1 MQRLDESS
9 AECHVFTYR
18 EGLLSAV
25 AHDLRIQVMRFSIE
39 IDEAART
46 IRATADA
53 RSLRVDCALRDGAEL
68 PGALSDANL
77 NEIQTNIAGSI
88 LEVARYPEV
97 RFESSRIEDR
107 PDGFDVEGIL
117 DLHGRSR
124 SVRVAIHRSGERD
137 VAELKV
143 EQPDFGIKP
152 YSAML
157 GALRVRADVLVRVS
171 APRAR

>member
-1 MQRLDESS
+1 M
-9 AECHVFTYR
+9 FTYR

-25 AHDLRIQVMRFSIE
+25 AHDLRIRVTRFSIE

-46 IRATADA
+46 IRAIADA
-53 RSLRVDCALRDGAEL
+53 RSLRVECALRDGAEL

-77 NEIQTNIAGSI
+77 KEIQTNIAGSI
-88 LEVARYPEV
+88 LEVSRYPEI

-107 PDGFDVEGIL
+107 PDGFDVDGTLE
-117 DLHGRSR
+117 LHGRSR
-124 SVRVAIHRSGERD
+124 PVRAAIRRSGDRD
-137 VAELKV
+137 VAELTV
-143 EQPDFGIKP
+143 QQPDFGIKP

-157 GALRVRADVLVRVS
+157 GALRVRADVLVRAS